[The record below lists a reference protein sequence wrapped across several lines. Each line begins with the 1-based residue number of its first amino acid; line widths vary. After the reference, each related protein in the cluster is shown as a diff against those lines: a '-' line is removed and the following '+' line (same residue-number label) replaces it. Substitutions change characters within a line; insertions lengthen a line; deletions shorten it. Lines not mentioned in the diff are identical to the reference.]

1 MAILVALEM
10 DFPLVPD
17 EDYTS
22 RVIEVGILLKSRI
35 TNSEIITQNNL
46 EDLVE
51 LLKPPGVGGKVY
63 IVELLSIKNFNTSR
77 VAFLLTLILTFER
90 KLDIEVILVGPP
102 IKYLDK
108 RITYQIDNIW
118 SWDKDNKVIS
128 RRVY

>member
-77 VAFLLTLILTFER
+77 VAFLLTQILTFER

>member
-17 EDYTS
+17 EDYTF

-77 VAFLLTLILTFER
+77 VAFLLTQILTFER